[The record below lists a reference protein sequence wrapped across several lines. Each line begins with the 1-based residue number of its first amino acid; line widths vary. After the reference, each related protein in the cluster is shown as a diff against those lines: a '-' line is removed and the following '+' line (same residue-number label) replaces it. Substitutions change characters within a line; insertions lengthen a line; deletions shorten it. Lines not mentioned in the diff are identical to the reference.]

1 MPSAIADLTEQ
12 FTLDPAQ
19 FIGIPIALV
28 GAVFLSLGAQFQ
40 HRGVVKVERF
50 SKRSGSAGLSG
61 GQLFALL
68 SRPSWVVGTLM
79 LALAIVFQLTSLGF
93 SPLIVVQP
101 LGAVALVITAVVNAR
116 VSRVRLNKASIR
128 AIMLCVGGVGTF
140 VLVAAFNAV
149 DKSIQTSQLITIL
162 VILAVV
168 LTVFIIAF
176 RVFRKGAKA
185 IFYILGA
192 GVVYGFVATLAK
204 VVLNRI
210 KFGEFDPLTVV
221 CIVALLAATALGG
234 YFVQNAYSSG
244 PPDLVVAGLHG
255 DRPAGRRRD
264 RHRRAGGGAVRG
276 SLGHPALHPRRC
288 RRDLGRLPP
297 RQAPPASA
305 LTRSATRGASRGRNP
320 RIR

>member
-1 MPSAIADLTEQ
+1 VRRRSGGGDLGRVDPMPADLAE
-12 FTLDPAQ
+12 LLNDPAK

-40 HRGVVKVERF
+40 HRGVAKVERF
-50 SKRSGSAGLSG
+50 SKRSGSSGLSG
-61 GQLFALL
+61 GQLVALL
-68 SRPSWVVGTLM
+68 SRPSWVVGTLL

-116 VSRVRLNKASIR
+116 VSRVRLNAASIR
-128 AIMLCVGGVGTF
+128 AIVLCVGGVGTF

-149 DKSIQTSQLITIL
+149 DKSIQTPELITIL
-162 VILAVV
+162 VILTVV
-168 LTVFIIAF
+168 LVVFVIAF
-176 RVFRKGAKA
+176 RVFRRGAKA
-185 IFYILGA
+185 IFYIVGA

-210 KFGEFDPLTVV
+210 KYGEFDPLTVV

-244 PPDLVVAGLHG
+244 PPDLVVAGLTVIDPLVAVAIG
-255 DRPAGRRRD
+255 IVVLGEAQYAAPWAIPLFI
-264 RHRRAGGGAVRG
+264 AAGAVAIYG
-276 SLGHPALHPRRC
+276 VFLLAKHHP
-288 RRDLGRLPP
+288 
-297 RQAPPASA
+297 QA
-305 LTRSATRGASRGRNP
+305 R
-320 RIR
+320 

>member
-1 MPSAIADLTEQ
+1 MPSAIVDLTEQ

-50 SKRSGSAGLSG
+50 SKRSGSSGLSG

-68 SRPSWVVGTLM
+68 SRPSWVIGTLM

-128 AIMLCVGGVGTF
+128 AIVLCVGGVGAF

-149 DKSIQTSQLITIL
+149 DKPIQTSQLITIL

-168 LTVFIIAF
+168 LTVFVIAF

-221 CIVALLAATALGG
+221 CVVALLAATALGG

-244 PPDLVVAGLHG
+244 PPDLVVAGLTVVDPLVAVAIG
-255 DRPAGRRRD
+255 IVVLGEAQYAAPYAIPLFIAAGVVAIWGVFLLAK
-264 RHRRAGGGAVRG
+264 H
-276 SLGHPALHPRRC
+276 HP
-288 RRDLGRLPP
+288 
-297 RQAPPASA
+297 QAH
-305 LTRSATRGASRGRNP
+305 
-320 RIR
+320 

>member
-1 MPSAIADLTEQ
+1 MPTDLAELTDQ

-50 SKRSGSAGLSG
+50 SKRSGSLGLSG

-116 VSRVRLNKASIR
+116 VSKVRLNKASIR
-128 AIMLCVGGVGTF
+128 AIVLCVAGVGTF

-149 DKSIQTSQLITIL
+149 DKSIQTPQLITIL

-168 LTVFIIAF
+168 LTVFVIAF
-176 RVFRKGAKA
+176 TVFRKGAKA

-210 KFGEFDPLTVV
+210 KYGEFDPLTVV

-244 PPDLVVAGLHG
+244 PPDLVVAGLTVIDPLVAVAIG
-255 DRPAGRRRD
+255 IVVLGEAQYAAPWAVPLFIL
-264 RHRRAGGGAVRG
+264 AGAVAIWG
-276 SLGHPALHPRRC
+276 VFLLAKHHP
-288 RRDLGRLPP
+288 
-297 RQAPPASA
+297 QA
-305 LTRSATRGASRGRNP
+305 R
-320 RIR
+320 

>member
-1 MPSAIADLTEQ
+1 MSADLTELTEQ
-12 FTLDPAQ
+12 FTLDPVQ

-40 HRGVVKVERF
+40 HRGVAKVERF
-50 SKRSGSAGLSG
+50 SGRSGSSGLNG

-79 LALAIVFQLTSLGF
+79 LGLAVVFQLTSLGF

-101 LGAVALVITAVVNAR
+101 LGAVALVITAVMNAR

-128 AIMLCVGGVGTF
+128 AIVLCVGGVGTF

-149 DKSIQTSQLITIL
+149 DKSIRTPQLITIL
-162 VILAVV
+162 VILGVV
-168 LTVFIIAF
+168 LVVFVVAF
-176 RVFRKGAKA
+176 RVFRRKARA

-221 CIVALLAATALGG
+221 CIVALLAASALGG

-244 PPDLVVAGLHG
+244 PPDLVVAGLTVIDPLVAVAIG
-255 DRPAGRRRD
+255 IIVLGEAQYAAPWAIPLFVI
-264 RHRRAGGGAVRG
+264 AGAVAIWG
-276 SLGHPALHPRRC
+276 VLLLAKHHP
-288 RRDLGRLPP
+288 
-297 RQAPPASA
+297 QA
-305 LTRSATRGASRGRNP
+305 R
-320 RIR
+320 

>member
-1 MPSAIADLTEQ
+1 MPTDLAELTDQ

-50 SKRSGSAGLSG
+50 SKRSGSSGLSG
-61 GQLFALL
+61 AQIFALL

-116 VSRVRLNKASIR
+116 VSKVRLNKASIR
-128 AIMLCVGGVGTF
+128 AIVLCVGGVGTF

-168 LTVFIIAF
+168 LTVFVIAF

-210 KFGEFDPLTVV
+210 KYGEFDALTVV
-221 CIVALLAATALGG
+221 CVVALLAATALGG

-244 PPDLVVAGLHG
+244 PPDLVVAGLTVIDPLVAVAIG
-255 DRPAGRRRD
+255 IVVLGEAQYAAPWAIPLF
-264 RHRRAGGGAVRG
+264 ALAGAVAIWG
-276 SLGHPALHPRRC
+276 VFLLAKHHP
-288 RRDLGRLPP
+288 
-297 RQAPPASA
+297 QA
-305 LTRSATRGASRGRNP
+305 R
-320 RIR
+320 

>member
-1 MPSAIADLTEQ
+1 MSADLTELTEQ
-12 FTLDPAQ
+12 FTLDPVQ

-40 HRGVVKVERF
+40 HRGVAKVERF
-50 SKRSGSAGLSG
+50 SGRSGSSGLNG

-79 LALAIVFQLTSLGF
+79 LGLAVVFQLTSLGF

-101 LGAVALVITAVVNAR
+101 LGAVALVITAVMNAR

-128 AIMLCVGGVGTF
+128 AIVLCVGGVGTF

-149 DKSIQTSQLITIL
+149 DKSIRTPQLITIL
-162 VILAVV
+162 VILGVV
-168 LTVFIIAF
+168 LVVFVVAF
-176 RVFRKGAKA
+176 RVFRRKARA

-221 CIVALLAATALGG
+221 CIVALLAASALGG

-244 PPDLVVAGLHG
+244 PPDLVVAGLTVIDPLVAVAIG
-255 DRPAGRRRD
+255 IIVLGEAQYAAPWAIPLFVI
-264 RHRRAGGGAVRG
+264 AGAVAIWRV
-276 SLGHPALHPRRC
+276 LLLAKHHP
-288 RRDLGRLPP
+288 
-297 RQAPPASA
+297 QA
-305 LTRSATRGASRGRNP
+305 R
-320 RIR
+320 

>member
-1 MPSAIADLTEQ
+1 MSADLTELTEQ
-12 FTLDPAQ
+12 FTLDPVQ

-40 HRGVVKVERF
+40 HRGVAKVERF
-50 SKRSGSAGLSG
+50 SGRSGSSGLNG

-79 LALAIVFQLTSLGF
+79 LGLAVVFQLTSLGF

-101 LGAVALVITAVVNAR
+101 LGAVALVITAVMNAR

-128 AIMLCVGGVGTF
+128 AIVLCVGGVGTF

-149 DKSIQTSQLITIL
+149 DKSIRTPQLITIL
-162 VILAVV
+162 VILGVV
-168 LTVFIIAF
+168 LVVFVVAF
-176 RVFRKGAKA
+176 RVFRRKARA

-221 CIVALLAATALGG
+221 CIVALLAASALGG

-244 PPDLVVAGLHG
+244 PPDLVVAGLTVIDPLVAVAIG
-255 DRPAGRRRD
+255 IIVLGEAQYAAPWAIPLFVIAGVVAIWGVLLLAK
-264 RHRRAGGGAVRG
+264 H
-276 SLGHPALHPRRC
+276 HP
-288 RRDLGRLPP
+288 
-297 RQAPPASA
+297 QA
-305 LTRSATRGASRGRNP
+305 R
-320 RIR
+320 

>member
-1 MPSAIADLTEQ
+1 MSADLTELTEQ
-12 FTLDPAQ
+12 FTLDPVQ

-40 HRGVVKVERF
+40 HRGVAKVERF
-50 SKRSGSAGLSG
+50 SGRSGSSGLNG

-68 SRPSWVVGTLM
+68 SRPSWVAGTLM
-79 LALAIVFQLTSLGF
+79 LGLAVVFQLTSLGF

-101 LGAVALVITAVVNAR
+101 LGAVALVITAVMNAR
-116 VSRVRLNKASIR
+116 VSRVRLNTASIR
-128 AIMLCVGGVGTF
+128 AIVLCVGGVGTF

-149 DKSIQTSQLITIL
+149 DKSIRTPQLITIL
-162 VILAVV
+162 VILGVV
-168 LTVFIIAF
+168 LVVFVVAF
-176 RVFRKGAKA
+176 RVFRRKARA

-221 CIVALLAATALGG
+221 CIVALLAASALGG

-244 PPDLVVAGLHG
+244 PPDLVVAGLTVIDPLVAVAIG
-255 DRPAGRRRD
+255 IIVLGEAQYAAPWAIPLFVI
-264 RHRRAGGGAVRG
+264 AGAVAIWG
-276 SLGHPALHPRRC
+276 VLLLAKHHP
-288 RRDLGRLPP
+288 
-297 RQAPPASA
+297 QA
-305 LTRSATRGASRGRNP
+305 R
-320 RIR
+320 

>member
-244 PPDLVVAGLHG
+244 PPDLVVAGLTVIDPLVAVAIG
-255 DRPAGRRRD
+255 IVVLGEAQYAAPWAIPLFILAGVVAIWGVFLLAK
-264 RHRRAGGGAVRG
+264 H
-276 SLGHPALHPRRC
+276 HP
-288 RRDLGRLPP
+288 
-297 RQAPPASA
+297 QAH
-305 LTRSATRGASRGRNP
+305 
-320 RIR
+320 

>member
-1 MPSAIADLTEQ
+1 MPTDLAELTDQ
-12 FTLDPAQ
+12 FTLDPTQ
-19 FIGIPIALV
+19 FIGIPIALI
-28 GAVFLSLGAQFQ
+28 GAIFLSLGAQFQ
-40 HRGVVKVERF
+40 HRGVVKVEQF
-50 SKRSGSAGLSG
+50 SQRSGSSGLSG

-79 LALAIVFQLTSLGF
+79 LGLAIVFQLTSLGF

-116 VSRVRLNKASIR
+116 VSKVPLNMASVR
-128 AIMLCVGGVGTF
+128 AIVLCVGGVGVF

-149 DKSIQTSQLITIL
+149 DKSIRTSQLITIL

-168 LTVFIIAF
+168 LLVFVVAF
-176 RVFRKGAKA
+176 AVFHRTARA

-210 KFGEFDPLTVV
+210 KYGEFDPLTVV
-221 CIVALLAATALGG
+221 CIVALLAATGLGA

-244 PPDLVVAGLHG
+244 PPDLVVAGLTVVDPLVAVAIG
-255 DRPAGRRRD
+255 IVVLGEAQYAEPWAIPVFIAAGVAAIWGVFLLAK
-264 RHRRAGGGAVRG
+264 H
-276 SLGHPALHPRRC
+276 HP
-288 RRDLGRLPP
+288 
-297 RQAPPASA
+297 QAH
-305 LTRSATRGASRGRNP
+305 
-320 RIR
+320 

>member
-1 MPSAIADLTEQ
+1 MSTDLSELTEQ

-50 SKRSGSAGLSG
+50 SGGAKSSGLNG

-68 SRPSWVVGTLM
+68 SRPSWVAGTLM

-116 VSRVRLNKASIR
+116 VSKVRLNRASVR
-128 AIMLCVGGVGTF
+128 AIVLCVAGVGTF

-149 DKSIQTSQLITIL
+149 DRSIRTPQLVTIL
-162 VILAVV
+162 VILAIVLVIFVV
-168 LTVFIIAF
+168 AF
-176 RVFRKGAKA
+176 GVFRRKARA

-244 PPDLVVAGLHG
+244 PPDLVVAGLTVIDPLVAVAIG
-255 DRPAGRRRD
+255 IVVLGEAQYAAPWAIPLFVL
-264 RHRRAGGGAVRG
+264 AGAVAIWG
-276 SLGHPALHPRRC
+276 VLLLAKHHP
-288 RRDLGRLPP
+288 
-297 RQAPPASA
+297 QA
-305 LTRSATRGASRGRNP
+305 R
-320 RIR
+320 